1 MLHKV
6 LMAMMASCCLVAA
19 QTTTEQ
25 YPSAAEIAAAQA
37 SVIPY
42 SPTSNVPGKVF
53 NRFIDIWLENT
64 VSILCTECQSGII
77 IRHADQ
83 RANVPRTWLPL
94 RLSLI

>member
-6 LMAMMASCCLVAA
+6 LMAMMASCSLVAA

-64 VSILCTECQSGII
+64 VGILDT
-77 IRHADQ
+77 
-83 RANVPRTWLPL
+83 
-94 RLSLI
+94 SLKAESFSATCCSRELMILGLGHR

>member
-1 MLHKV
+1 MLSQTMLHKV
-6 LMAMMASCCLVAA
+6 LMAMMASCSLVAA

-64 VSILCTECQSGII
+64 VGILDT
-77 IRHADQ
+77 
-83 RANVPRTWLPL
+83 
-94 RLSLI
+94 